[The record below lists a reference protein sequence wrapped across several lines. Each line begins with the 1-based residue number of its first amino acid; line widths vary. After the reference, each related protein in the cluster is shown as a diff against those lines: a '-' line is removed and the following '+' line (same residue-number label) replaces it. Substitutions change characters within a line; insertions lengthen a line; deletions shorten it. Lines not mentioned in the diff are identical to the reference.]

1 MEENYCAVQI
11 LLQSRRLQLLK
22 ATEVMDSGSD
32 SYVYIP
38 FGLSQISWVFL
49 LRVWAPCLL
58 LPKLNSSIFPML
70 PEFHHPLSNSRG
82 HKTATKLRMRQF
94 LSSNTDL
101 LDLQWSCALGK
112 QNDRSWC
119 HLELLHGPRQWGI
132 YTFTLFL
139 VLI

>member
-49 LRVWAPCLL
+49 LRVWAP
-58 LPKLNSSIFPML
+58 
-70 PEFHHPLSNSRG
+70 
-82 HKTATKLRMRQF
+82 
-94 LSSNTDL
+94 LSSTPKTEFKYFPN
-101 LDLQWSCALGK
+101 A
-112 QNDRSWC
+112 
-119 HLELLHGPRQWGI
+119 P
-132 YTFTLFL
+132 
-139 VLI
+139 